1 MWSPSPIQ
9 TIPVQFQRDVQPVY
23 RGYPQSFRIE
33 ACASAGMVS
42 GPDALS
48 QTCVRQVVRHP
59 PAGFVRPGAHSP
71 CMARPPVPAPLPKH
85 PVVVPH
91 APRPVQM
98 LPGAK
103 AMAMPPSMK
112 PMAKPVAQAVAQPV
126 QPVPM
131 RTCPVASPCFTS
143 RVVVRA
149 PSPSPMSPAR
159 ALHALS
165 PARVRQ
171 EPSPARELR
180 RQERSPMKARV
191 LEVRKVYP
199 VTTGVQ
205 KIEPEPREAQPETE
219 TTVATVAPV
228 APVAPAPVAPVE
240 AEATKAA
247 SELQE
252 PQGADVERESQGSTQ
267 ASEMHDELRRQ
278 VRPLPPRP
286 LGAAPEVPSSATA
299 VEPLLWQMQP
309 DKHPSEAES
318 ERSFLNSCLKDLAE
332 SLDQHGGLQP
342 YLIQRNQL
350 SRALSKAKGDLDAAA
365 NATMQM
371 IRFAL
376 EEIVQ
381 ERLRNGGQNLFV
393 QEGWMM
399 SMGNKKVVKL
409 SCRCEGAE
417 GKLSICWDWD
427 VKLEG
432 K

>member
-33 ACASAGMVS
+33 VCAASAAAGPRPPMVS

-48 QTCVRQVVRHP
+48 QTCARQVVRHP
-59 PAGFVRPGAHSP
+59 PAGSVRPGAHSP
-71 CMARPPVPAPLPKH
+71 YMVRPPVPVPLPKH
-85 PVVVPH
+85 PMVLPH

-103 AMAMPPSMK
+103 VMAMPPSMK
-112 PMAKPVAQAVAQPV
+112 PAAKPVAQAVPQPL

-131 RTCPVASPCFTS
+131 RTCPAASPCFTS

-149 PSPSPMSPAR
+149 PSPTPMSPAR

-199 VTTGVQ
+199 VTTGIQ
-205 KIEPEPREAQPETE
+205 KTEPELREE
-219 TTVATVAPV
+219 
-228 APVAPAPVAPVE
+228 
-240 AEATKAA
+240 
-247 SELQE
+247 E
-252 PQGADVERESQGSTQ
+252 PQGVDVERESQGSTQ
-267 ASEMHDELRRQ
+267 ASEMHDELRR

-286 LGAAPEVPSSATA
+286 LGAAPEVPSSASA

-318 ERSFLNSCLKDLAE
+318 ERSFLNSCLKHLAE

-342 YLIQRNQL
+342 YLIQRSQL
-350 SRALSKAKGDLDAAA
+350 SRALSKAKGDLDAAT

-381 ERLRNGGQNLFV
+381 ERLRNGGQNVFV